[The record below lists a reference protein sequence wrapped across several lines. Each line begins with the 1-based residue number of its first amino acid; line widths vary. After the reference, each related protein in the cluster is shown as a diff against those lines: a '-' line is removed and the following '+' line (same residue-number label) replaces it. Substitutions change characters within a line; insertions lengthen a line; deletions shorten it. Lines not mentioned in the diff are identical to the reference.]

1 MLVYISILQAS
12 PASNS
17 YVNCS
22 QETSVINSQIF
33 TVLTRRRRGERLKE
47 RPKECLKT
55 TQMMTLLLVI
65 TNAETN
71 VDGGDG

>member
-1 MLVYISILQAS
+1 MLYIYVSITSKQ
-12 PASNS
+12 